1 MYGAYDDP
9 SLSGYE
15 EETTVAAVESYLS
28 PEVEARRGRNRGKN
42 ISKYFCNISKYFPI
56 RRQERRQEAGKE
68 EAIRPQSLPRIREQ
82 QLPSTLSLVISQ
94 SEASIWSAEISPG
107 L

>member
-15 EETTVAAVESYLS
+15 EETTVAAVDSYLS

-42 ISKYFCNISKYFPI
+42 IFKIFF
-56 RRQERRQEAGKE
+56 
-68 EAIRPQSLPRIREQ
+68 
-82 QLPSTLSLVISQ
+82 
-94 SEASIWSAEISPG
+94 
-107 L
+107 